1 MQQLVFRDPPLE
13 LVELLV
19 HRRVRW
25 VLKSHTR
32 AMLGGSCDDCP
43 ALVQARL
50 RAVQRIVTCIVHE
63 VSGEALGM
71 SDRMCRV
78 LDDILQDI
86 CTASRQAC
94 GQQLVRLICDDEP
107 APHAVPPL
115 VAISRCANMP
125 GAGHKASASAL
136 ITEVLHGNMLSLPGL
151 LGALRYEARMLYHS
165 QHRRWHL
172 YSVQPV
178 GAAERLSRVGDTLRS
193 TGEAEDL
200 QEDEASSAEGAVDR
214 IRSAMFEIALLLF
227 MREEWAERGGA
238 PASEPARSPAT
249 DMSASHGGG
258 DTLSLSKVAT
268 PIHTF
273 ASAPPTPAL
282 AARSQTPISDAS
294 ATTAM
299 PSQALSRKPFVATLT
314 FPTVLR
320 RVPLQEFVF
329 MTSWRGEIPLRLWF
343 DWVGFGM
350 PITRE
355 VFAQVLG
362 PRSTSPQRAAAVAG
376 LDVLR
381 QRVIDSLG
389 PSGVRYF
396 GSTVPREQI
405 FPL

>member
-1 MQQLVFRDPPLE
+1 
-13 LVELLV
+13 
-19 HRRVRW
+19 
-25 VLKSHTR
+25 
-32 AMLGGSCDDCP
+32 
-43 ALVQARL
+43 
-50 RAVQRIVTCIVHE
+50 
-63 VSGEALGM
+63 
-71 SDRMCRV
+71 
-78 LDDILQDI
+78 
-86 CTASRQAC
+86 
-94 GQQLVRLICDDEP
+94 
-107 APHAVPPL
+107 
-115 VAISRCANMP
+115 
-125 GAGHKASASAL
+125 
-136 ITEVLHGNMLSLPGL
+136 
-151 LGALRYEARMLYHS
+151 
-165 QHRRWHL
+165 
-172 YSVQPV
+172 
-178 GAAERLSRVGDTLRS
+178 
-193 TGEAEDL
+193 
-200 QEDEASSAEGAVDR
+200 
-214 IRSAMFEIALLLF
+214 
-227 MREEWAERGGA
+227 
-238 PASEPARSPAT
+238 
-249 DMSASHGGG
+249 MSASHGGG

-299 PSQALSRKPFVATLT
+299 PPPSRKPFVATLT